1 MSRVW
6 ILALAL
12 IGIPFASAH
21 AQTSSIAGVVV
32 DESGGRVPGAT
43 VVLTGTD
50 VRRLEVTE
58 NDGSYR
64 FERLSPGEY
73 ELHVQLSG
81 FTSGRPSSVRVDQA
95 SAVVAPDIVLAIAR
109 LEDVV
114 VVTASRKESNIID
127 APATMTVLPAAILP
141 DAPAANIGDLLR
153 AVPGVNVV
161 QLSARDVNL
170 TSRQAT
176 RTLATSQL
184 ALLDG
189 RSIYLDFFGLI
200 FWDFVPTNVQDIDRI
215 EVVRGPASAVWG
227 ANALTGVVNVITK
240 SPRETPSRTTVTF
253 TGGWF
258 DRDAG
263 STAGR
268 GNGTTY
274 GANVTTSHTPNDRWS
289 YRVSAGYFNSDPLP
303 RPVGQIPRVADPR
316 RPGEFVGGAFY
327 PLDTTGPFGVA
338 FQNSGTSQP
347 KFDVRVDQEL
357 QNGRIVYAGGVAGS
371 EGVVHTGAGPFD
383 IQPGSTMS
391 YGHVRYQRGALEIG
405 AFANLFNANAPNLL
419 VPDARTGG
427 PLRMD
432 FTTQTYDVEARHAT
446 AVGSRHVLSYG
457 GNYRRNNFDITLAPE
472 SKDRNELGAYVQDEI
487 FLNRW
492 RFVLG
497 GRVDKFGNID
507 GPVFSPR
514 LAGIFKV
521 TDGHS
526 LRLSF
531 NRAFRSP
538 STINNYLDIA
548 IVTPVDLSALG
559 VQDPFPLVVQGVGS
573 ELPIGSMPQQKL
585 KEESVTAYEV
595 SYTGSI
601 TDRTTLGV
609 SFYVNTLDDSI
620 EFVTLPPTVD
630 PYTTAN
636 PPPGWPLPPAVIGL
650 LAQAGVYLPRT
661 AFTYLNLGRTRDK
674 GIELSVEHRLSR
686 PLSIFGN
693 YSWQAAPDIVD
704 TSDPFLPAEIGLPP
718 THRFNIGGT
727 FNGRRYLGA
736 LNVNHTSSAF
746 WSDVL
751 TPEYHGFTDGFTLV
765 DGSAGVKWRNE
776 RLTTIVKVNNLLNRT
791 IQQHIFGDLI
801 RRSVSLELRVNF

>member
-1 MSRVW
+1 
-6 ILALAL
+6 
-12 IGIPFASAH
+12 
-21 AQTSSIAGVVV
+21 
-32 DESGGRVPGAT
+32 
-43 VVLTGTD
+43 
-50 VRRLEVTE
+50 
-58 NDGSYR
+58 
-64 FERLSPGEY
+64 
-73 ELHVQLSG
+73 
-81 FTSGRPSSVRVDQA
+81 
-95 SAVVAPDIVLAIAR
+95 
-109 LEDVV
+109 
-114 VVTASRKESNIID
+114 
-127 APATMTVLPAAILP
+127 
-141 DAPAANIGDLLR
+141 
-153 AVPGVNVV
+153 
-161 QLSARDVNL
+161 
-170 TSRQAT
+170 
-176 RTLATSQL
+176 
-184 ALLDG
+184 
-189 RSIYLDFFGLI
+189 
-200 FWDFVPTNVQDIDRI
+200 
-215 EVVRGPASAVWG
+215 
-227 ANALTGVVNVITK
+227 
-240 SPRETPSRTTVTF
+240 
-253 TGGWF
+253 
-258 DRDAG
+258 
-263 STAGR
+263 
-268 GNGTTY
+268 
-274 GANVTTSHTPNDRWS
+274 
-289 YRVSAGYFNSDPLP
+289 
-303 RPVGQIPRVADPR
+303 
-316 RPGEFVGGAFY
+316 
-327 PLDTTGPFGVA
+327 
-338 FQNSGTSQP
+338 
-347 KFDVRVDQEL
+347 
-357 QNGRIVYAGGVAGS
+357 
-371 EGVVHTGAGPFD
+371 
-383 IQPGSTMS
+383 
-391 YGHVRYQRGALEIG
+391 
-405 AFANLFNANAPNLL
+405 
-419 VPDARTGG
+419 
-427 PLRMD
+427 
-432 FTTQTYDVEARHAT
+432 
-446 AVGSRHVLSYG
+446 
-457 GNYRRNNFDITLAPE
+457 
-472 SKDRNELGAYVQDEI
+472 
-487 FLNRW
+487 
-492 RFVLG
+492 
-497 GRVDKFGNID
+497 
-507 GPVFSPR
+507 VFSPR

-521 TDGHS
+521 TEGHS

-573 ELPIGSMPQQKL
+573 ELPIGSTSQQKL

-601 TDRTTLGV
+601 TDRTTLGA